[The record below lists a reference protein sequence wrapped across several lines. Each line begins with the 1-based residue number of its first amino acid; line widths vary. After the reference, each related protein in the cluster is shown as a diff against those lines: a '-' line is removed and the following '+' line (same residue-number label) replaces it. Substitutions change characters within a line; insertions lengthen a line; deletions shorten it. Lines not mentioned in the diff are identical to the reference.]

1 LQENNNLFNISGWE
15 IKKGPAK
22 EFLFPSFVCYFVQ
35 LLGTS
40 KNEDHTVRG
49 LQREKTFTYGLR
61 KQPNFATPPLVCPQN
76 DVGETSAEI
85 PQKTTCHYPAVWVV
99 LLIG

>member
-1 LQENNNLFNISGWE
+1 M
-15 IKKGPAK
+15 KKGPPK

-40 KNEDHTVRG
+40 KNKDHTVRG

-61 KQPNFATPPLVCPQN
+61 KQP
-76 DVGETSAEI
+76 
-85 PQKTTCHYPAVWVV
+85 
-99 LLIG
+99 